1 MEEKR
6 EMKSVLDEDLEILSK
21 SNLAFEQFRG
31 KSILIT
37 GPDRFFV
44 GKDIFVL

>member
-21 SNLAFEQFRG
+21 SNLAFSWEKHFNNWGNR
-31 KSILIT
+31 
-37 GPDRFFV
+37 PDRFFV